1 MDRFSSSPVEIAD
14 YHRRMGTSADQHVN
28 SALPSPPDEVEIT
41 VWPLHD
47 DPLRSWSLVMGA
59 VALSAFAGWIGASFA
74 MGLLCLAAIL
84 IALWRMWVPVTF
96 HLGPRGIVQTVLG
109 RQTRFLWSSVARFEV
124 HSSGVSLLPDAD
136 PTPLN
141 KLRSLYIRFQG
152 KKEAILELVEYYV
165 VRPSHVGDST
175 LSQPTG
181 STSQSEPLS

>member
-1 MDRFSSSPVEIAD
+1 
-14 YHRRMGTSADQHVN
+14 MGTSANQHAN
-28 SALPSPPDEVEIT
+28 SALPSPPNEVEIT

-47 DPLRSWSLVMGA
+47 DPLRSWSLVLGV
-59 VALSAFAGWIGASFA
+59 VALSALAGWVAASFA
-74 MGLLCLAAIL
+74 MGLFCLAAIL
-84 IALWRMWVPVTF
+84 VALWRMWVPVTF

-124 HSSGVSLLPDAD
+124 HSSGVLLLPDAD

-152 KKEAILELVEYYV
+152 EKVALLELVDYYV

-175 LSQPTG
+175 LTQRTG
-181 STSQSEPLS
+181 STSQGEPLA